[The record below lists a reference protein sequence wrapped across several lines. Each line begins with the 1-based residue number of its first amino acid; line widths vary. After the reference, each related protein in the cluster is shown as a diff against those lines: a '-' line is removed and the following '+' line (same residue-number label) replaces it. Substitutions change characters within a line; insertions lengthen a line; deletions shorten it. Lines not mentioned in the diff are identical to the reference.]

1 MMNFLLVAAGGALGA
16 GMRHLA
22 SGAVLRRM
30 GADWPYATFSIN
42 VLGSFLLG
50 FLAGWL
56 AFKGGEGSS
65 QLRLLLGTG
74 MLGGFTTFSAYSLE
88 TALLIERGKIGS
100 AAVYAL
106 GSMAVGLVFVFA
118 GLMIAR
124 RVFA

>member
-1 MMNFLLVAAGGALGA
+1 MNFLLVAAGGAFGA

-50 FLAGWL
+50 LLAGWL
-56 AFKGGEGSS
+56 AFKGAEGSS

-74 MLGGFTTFSAYSLE
+74 VLGGFTTFSAYSLE
-88 TALLIERGKIGS
+88 TVLLIERGKIAS
-100 AAVYAL
+100 AAGYAL
-106 GSMAVGLVFVFA
+106 GSVAVGLAFVFL